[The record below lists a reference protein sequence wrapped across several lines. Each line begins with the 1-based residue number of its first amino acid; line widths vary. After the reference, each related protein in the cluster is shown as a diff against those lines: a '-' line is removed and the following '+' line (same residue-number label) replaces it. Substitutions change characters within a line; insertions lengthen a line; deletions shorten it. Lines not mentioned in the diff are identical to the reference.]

1 MRAKKGLKCIDRD
14 ELEKLEIRGKDE
26 VDSIVINIDFMVCNP
41 EERDDCSHT
50 SVPQIQEY
58 LKNPEIMFAHNTKFF
73 DKKGFTP
80 DTMILK

>member
-50 SVPQIQEY
+50 SVPQI
-58 LKNPEIMFAHNTKFF
+58 
-73 DKKGFTP
+73 
-80 DTMILK
+80 